1 MEIDS
6 APISNRF
13 RKLPFEASDVG
24 PPIPEATTLLM
35 KRFSH
40 QSSFPHQYVVR
51 RDDDAIPACSG
62 WGTDLSN
69 KGLRIASIFIILACS
84 MLGVFLPMMLAR
96 TSPNWRYSKISFF
109 VFKYFGSGVILA
121 TAFMHLLSP
130 AVEALSDDCLSGIL
144 PEYDWG
150 HSICL
155 MTIMIMF
162 YIELMA
168 ARFNFGFGH
177 SHGPATSP
185 SDISSG
191 NGHSH
196 NHGHAHSKAQSPV
209 PGMSEWHSSNNSAV
223 SGIDGNNGLVS
234 RSNLNL
240 QASDVETATSSGRV
254 SLTTDSS
261 LNKKEL
267 TAGVASATPS
277 PSPSPK
283 PIDALASQP
292 PASTASQHNGGLPT
306 HISYPPGNQD
316 HLAHGHDHVNGDSH
330 ASYGSQIVSLL
341 ILEFG
346 VVFHSLFIGLSLA
359 GSDSF
364 TVLLIVIAFHQFFEG
379 LGLGSRLAVATWP
392 SNWKTWTG
400 YLMATGYG
408 FTTPLGIAIGLGVN
422 QGLNNHPATAQLV
435 NGIFDAVS
443 SGILVYTALVELL
456 AHEFMFNPEMRDAK
470 LSVQML
476 AFLCVAVGVG
486 LMSLLAKWA

>member
-1 MEIDS
+1 MKS
-6 APISNRF
+6 F
-13 RKLPFEASDVG
+13 RKLPFEATDVG
-24 PPIPEATTLLM
+24 PPAAEATTLLM

-40 QSSFPHQYVVR
+40 QASSFPHQFVVR
-51 RDDDAIPACSG
+51 RDNDAIPACSG

-69 KGLRIASIFIILACS
+69 KGLRIASIFIIFACS

-130 AVEALSDDCLSGIL
+130 AVEALSDECLSGIL

-168 ARFNFGFGH
+168 ARFNFGFDHG
-177 SHGPATSP
+177 HGPAASP
-185 SDISSG
+185 SGISGGHNHSTS
-191 NGHSH
+191 HSH
-196 NHGHAHSKAQSPV
+196 AHHKTQSPAPV
-209 PGMSEWHSSNNSAV
+209 MSEWHSANNSAL
-223 SGIDGNNGLVS
+223 SGLDGSNGLVS

-240 QASDVETATSSGRV
+240 QVSDVETATSSGRV
-254 SLTTDSS
+254 SLTTDGS
-261 LNKKEL
+261 LTKKEL
-267 TAGVASATPS
+267 TTAGVASASPS
-277 PSPSPK
+277 PSPSPS
-283 PIDALASQP
+283 PADALQPLP
-292 PASTASQHNGGLPT
+292 PASTTSQHNGGLPT
-306 HISYPPGNQD
+306 HIAYPPGNQD
-316 HLAHGHDHVNGDSH
+316 HLAHGLDHVHGDSH

-359 GSDSF
+359 GSDTF

-408 FTTPLGIAIGLGVN
+408 FTTPIGIAIGLGVN
-422 QGLNNHPATAQLV
+422 EGLNSHPATAQLV
-435 NGIFDAVS
+435 NGVFDAVS
-443 SGILVYTALVELL
+443 SGILIYTALVELL